1 MLLLFAVDI
10 VSAIA
15 TSFWLWMETKT
26 NMLHEFYKVLEKYW
40 LFMILILATFAT
52 TYFSST
58 DINLGGDFT
67 GVFRWI
73 EHEGWSDLV
82 NESEYLTD
90 EERFMLL
97 NITTRT

>member
-1 MLLLFAVDI
+1 
-10 VSAIA
+10 
-15 TSFWLWMETKT
+15 
-26 NMLHEFYKVLEKYW
+26 MLHEFYKVLEKYW

-52 TYFSST
+52 NYFAST

-67 GVFRWI
+67 GTFRWI
-73 EHEGWSDLV
+73 ENEGWRGLV

-97 NITTRT
+97 NIKT